1 MRRGPLAIA
10 ARNCSSELA
19 ETASWFAVAVIGR
32 GRGPAAPST
41 TETGPSLP
49 CVATMAIEWAN
60 APLLRATLAKPQ
72 RSGAFGAGI
81 SKPMMM
87 SPVVS
92 VVA

>member
-1 MRRGPLAIA
+1 MA
-10 ARNCSSELA
+10 ARNCSSELPR
-19 ETASWFAVAVIGR
+19 TASCVAVAVIGR

-41 TETGPSLP
+41 TEIGPSLP
-49 CVATMAIEWAN
+49 CDVAIAIEWAN

-72 RSGAFGAGI
+72 RNGAFGAGM